1 MPDGTDYTAAQFT
14 ALAAIGTP
22 AWNVAN
28 AAMKQAL
35 LPRQNADGSFR
46 ADKWS
51 GYGGS
56 VCATAM
62 ATLALETYYRYPA

>member
-1 MPDGTDYTAAQFT
+1 
-14 ALAAIGTP
+14 
-22 AWNVAN
+22 
-28 AAMKQAL
+28 MKAAL

-56 VCATAM
+56 VAATAM
-62 ATLALETYYRYPA
+62 ATLALESYYRYPA